1 MLVTTAASVVLS
13 AFQGARAPCSRS
25 ARSRSDASQIVA
37 LDVVVDKGT
46 ETESTQGF
54 VKEELPDYMKVASP
68 LHGTAEAP
76 PGRPS
81 THHSMHAPESRYSAP
96 NRAASARNSRCGW
109 PSFLS
114 LASPVRPAQSKRRM
128 YPSKCDVMDE
138 IESFVQEQIDA
149 GLLLNQEKAWQP
161 HDFLP
166 DSEKPTEE
174 WIDEASPRQSR
185 GGSDSRVPPVR
196 GSRPG
201 SPTRFPPPL
210 LPRHL
215 GRQPLWRMPRPSP
228 RLPPP
233 RATFSVSFPSTQVRE
248 LRERAAGVSDELMLV
263 LIGDMI
269 TEEALP
275 TYLTLLNTLEGT
287 DDPTGA
293 VDTAWGRWSR
303 QWTAEENRHGDL
315 LNRYLYLSG
324 RVDMRSIE
332 LTIMKLISSGFD
344 PDTRSD
350 PYRGFIYT
358 SFQERATKIS
368 HGNVGKLAAAQGDP
382 VLARICA
389 RIAGDEAR
397 HEKAYQLFVQR
408 VLELDPDGAMISY
421 KDMMQK
427 QIVMPAELMADSQGP
442 VYDDFSRVAT
452 DLKVYTGV
460 DYADIITHLNDFWQ
474 IDQVTGLCPEAQ
486 EAQEYLMK
494 LPNRFTK
501 LAQRQ
506 EKSLAKTP
514 RVPRPWPW
522 LHNRPV

>member
-1 MLVTTAASVVLS
+1 
-13 AFQGARAPCSRS
+13 
-25 ARSRSDASQIVA
+25 
-37 LDVVVDKGT
+37 
-46 ETESTQGF
+46 
-54 VKEELPDYMKVASP
+54 
-68 LHGTAEAP
+68 
-76 PGRPS
+76 
-81 THHSMHAPESRYSAP
+81 MHALP
-96 NRAASARNSRCGW
+96 AS
-109 PSFLS
+109 LS
-114 LASPVRPAQSKRRM
+114 LLA
-128 YPSKCDVMDE
+128 
-138 IESFVQEQIDA
+138 
-149 GLLLNQEKAWQP
+149 
-161 HDFLP
+161 LP
-166 DSEKPTEE
+166 
-174 WIDEASPRQSR
+174 
-185 GGSDSRVPPVR
+185 
-196 GSRPG
+196 
-201 SPTRFPPPL
+201 
-210 LPRHL
+210 
-215 GRQPLWRMPRPSP
+215 
-228 RLPPP
+228 
-233 RATFSVSFPSTQVRE
+233 TQVRE
-248 LRERAAGVSDELMLV
+248 LRERAAGVSDEIMLV

-324 RVDMRSIE
+324 RVNIKSIE
-332 LTIMKLISSGFD
+332 QSIMKLISSGFD

-368 HGNVGKLAAAQGDP
+368 HGNVGKLAAGVGDP

-408 VLELDPDGAMISY
+408 VLEIDPDGAMISY
-421 KDMMQK
+421 KEMMQK
-427 QIVMPAELMADSQGP
+427 QIVMPAELMSDPNGR

-460 DYADIITHLNDFWQ
+460 DYAEIIMHLNDFWQ

-494 LPNRFTK
+494 LPKRFTK

-506 EKSLAKTP
+506 EKSLAKSP
-514 RVPRPWPW
+514 RVARPWW
-522 LHNRPV
+522 RTCRRRR